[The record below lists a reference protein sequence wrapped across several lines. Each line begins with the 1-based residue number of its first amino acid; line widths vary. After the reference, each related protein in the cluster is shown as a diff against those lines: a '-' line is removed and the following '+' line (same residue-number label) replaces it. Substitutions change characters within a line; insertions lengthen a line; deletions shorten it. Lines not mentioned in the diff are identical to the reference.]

1 MKVAQLTIEMAA
13 NVARLQKD
21 MAQAQ
26 RSVEATMGRIQ
37 KSADSAMRALGA
49 IGIGLSVGA
58 FANWIKGAIDA
69 IDRLN
74 DISAA
79 TGITVTKLAGLDY
92 AAKLSGTSLD
102 SVTQA
107 SNKLQLS
114 LTTNNAQLAKVGVT
128 AQDPVEALIQL
139 ADAYAATDGQSN
151 KAALGNLAL
160 GKSWQS
166 LAGVLAQGGDGLRRL
181 IAEGEALSGVTE
193 ETARDA
199 GKFNDEID
207 KLTTRLGALALNIAG
222 PILKVFSEFIDELNE
237 GTKAA
242 GGFWKAIGL
251 LGTTNPF
258 LSLEENVAKY
268 RKQVEELTEKQQ
280 KYGEVAALAFGTN
293 EKLATAKQRLAYFEA
308 MLAIETRKSAA
319 ALAEGASGANSHVM
333 AYNAMISSADD
344 LIAQMKLEFALI
356 GVTNEERAVSIAMRK
371 LEEIGIRQG
380 TEAFEKYM
388 KEIIEIQKHSGI
400 KREMI
405 RLSEE
410 AAKNAKREAEEYDR
424 LVKSFQE
431 QIAKMQIENETYFA
445 GNDARER
452 AIFLRETENLKIE
465 DRNRLLAQYD
475 EAAMIKKAN
484 EQRKKGVELQLKQ
497 QEEYAKKME
506 KINDQIGQSLTD
518 ALMNGGMNARDFIVN
533 MFKTMVLRPIL
544 QPIIGAVTGAVTS
557 LFAGSALA
565 GGTGAAAGASSMGQ
579 AGSLISLAGAAKTAY
594 EVVAG
599 GFNSVG
605 TAASNLAATFM
616 GQNLAVNAA
625 LIEGGTIGTA
635 GAALESSALATSQL
649 AGSVGMLAKS
659 AAGLAAGIMAGRMI
673 SGDFKVGGS
682 AYLMP
687 TIGAVIGSIFGP
699 IGGAIG
705 GAIGGLV
712 NRAFGMGS
720 KSATSKGF
728 DIDLTATG
736 AITTGFEKWDQAGG
750 WFRKS
755 RSGIEMIEVGKETSD
770 LFNQSAL
777 AVSTG
782 VAGMSKMLG
791 ASLDNINAFNLN
803 IVIET
808 LNATKEQIEEQIT
821 GAFAFME
828 TSLVEHLIPGIYEFA
843 TASDKTAADIL
854 KRLVA
859 SVTTVN
865 QAFEVLGYN
874 LYELSLQGAAA
885 SQKIVDLFG
894 GIENFSK
901 STSFYYEN
909 FYTAQ
914 EKVNFQTE
922 QLTKIFGAL
931 GLALPETNSAFRQ
944 MVESARAA
952 GNDQLFATLVQL
964 APAFNTL
971 QVALQQL
978 GQTAESTIQT
988 LEKDYASAMAATNK
1002 AFDKLKES
1010 LGAELE
1016 QAIKKAE
1023 DNLSRTLALI
1033 DDEINATTITR
1044 DLAREAITGIKSV
1057 FDLLTNEINDLAGAI
1072 SITQTSAQARQFIS
1086 QALETAQRT
1095 GYLPSSG
1102 ELSTAVKQARGG
1114 MGQDQFLTAFEMRR
1128 DNLRLRNEL
1137 IFLQEISG
1145 DQLSAAELQ
1154 YQNAE
1159 SQLFVLQEQK
1169 DQAQFFYES
1178 EVAMAQAH
1186 HDEQLQA
1193 AQNQID
1199 ALRGIDNS
1207 VMSVAEAIKN
1217 LAIALASEG
1226 KKQAAFVAAGGG
1238 GGLSKEQQIANIY
1251 KDVLERS
1258 PDPEGLAYWVAT
1270 GDSIDKIASDIELSA
1285 ENRIQ
1290 EISRFYESILD
1301 RAPDAEGLAYWVN
1314 SADNLDKIAEIIA
1327 QSPEAKGLS
1336 GFANGGYYPGGMAM
1350 VGERGPELIDFS
1362 NPGMVYSNERLRSAM
1377 GGGDVATEI
1386 RGLREENRIQSRA
1399 MVSMQSRM
1407 TRMIERWDGDGLPN
1421 ERYED
1426 ATA

>member
-102 SVTQA
+102 AVTQA

-114 LTTNNAQLAKVGVT
+114 LTTNNAALAKVGVT

-207 KLTTRLGALALNIAG
+207 KLTTRLGALALNISG

-258 LSLEENVAKY
+258 LSLQENVAKY
-268 RKQVEELTEKQQ
+268 RKQVEELTEKQE

-319 ALAEGASGANSHVM
+319 ALAEGASGANAHVL
-333 AYNAMISSADD
+333 AYNAMTSSADD
-344 LIAQMKLEFALI
+344 LLEQMKQEFSLI
-356 GVTNEERAVSIAMRK
+356 GLTNEERAVSIAMRK
-371 LEEIGIRQG
+371 LEELGMRRG
-380 TEAFEKYM
+380 TEVFEKYM
-388 KEIIEIQKHSGI
+388 KELMEIQKRIGI
-400 KREMI
+400 KREMV

-410 AAKNAKREAEEYDR
+410 AAKNAKREGEEYDR

-445 GNDARER
+445 GNAARER

-465 DRNRLLAQYD
+465 DRSKLLAQYD
-475 EAAMIKKAN
+475 EAAAIKAAN
-484 EQRKKGVELQLKQ
+484 EARKKGVELQLKQ
-497 QEEYAKKME
+497 QEDYAKKME

-565 GGTGAAAGASSMGQ
+565 GGTGAAGASSMSQ
-579 AGSLISLAGAAKTAY
+579 AGSLMGLVGAAKTAY
-594 EVVAG
+594 EVVSG
-599 GFNSVG
+599 GFASVG

-625 LIEGGTIGTA
+625 LIESGTIGTA
-635 GAALESSALATSQL
+635 GAALEANALATSQL
-649 AGSVGMLAKS
+649 AGAVGTFAQY
-659 AAGLAAGIMAGRMI
+659 AAGIGAGVMAGQMI
-673 SGDFKVGGS
+673 SGKYKVGGS
-682 AYLMP
+682 SYL
-687 TIGAVIGSIFGP
+687 TTGAGAIIGAIVGGP
-699 IGGAIG
+699 IGAAIG
-705 GAIGGLV
+705 GAIGGV
-712 NRAFGMGS
+712 INRAFGMAPKETS
-720 KSATSKGF
+720 SAGF
-728 DIDLTATG
+728 DLTLAATG
-736 AITTGFEKWDQAGG
+736 AITTGFEKWEQKGG
-750 WFRKS
+750 WFRSSKS
-755 RSGIEMIEVGKETSD
+755 GKEITAVAQD
-770 LFNQSAL
+770 TIDFFNNSAM
-777 AVSTG
+777 AVSSS
-782 VAGMSKMLG
+782 VAGMSKMFG
-791 ASLDNINAFNLN
+791 ASLDNINNFKLD

-808 LNATKEQIEEQIT
+808 LNATKEQIEEQIG
-821 GAFAFME
+821 GAFKYME
-828 TSLVEHLIPGIYEFA
+828 TSLVEFLIPNIYEFA
-843 TASDKTAADIL
+843 TAADKTASDIL

-874 LYELSLQGAAA
+874 LYEVSLQGAAA
-885 SQKIVDLFG
+885 SQKIIDLFG

-931 GLALPETNSAFRQ
+931 GLTLPETNSAFRQ

-1002 AFDKLKES
+1002 AFDQLKES
-1010 LGAELE
+1010 LGVELE
-1016 QAIKKAE
+1016 EAIKKAE

-1033 DDEINATTITR
+1033 DDEINATTVTR

-1114 MGQDQFLTAFEMRR
+1114 MGSAQYTSEFEMRR

-1145 DQLSAAELQ
+1145 EQLSTAELQ
-1154 YQNAE
+1154 YENAE
-1159 SQLFVLQEQK
+1159 SQLLVLQERK
-1169 DQAQFFYES
+1169 NQAQIFYEN

-1193 AQNQID
+1193 AQDQID
-1199 ALRGIDNS
+1199 ILRGIDNGILS
-1207 VMSVAEAIKN
+1207 LADAINKLV
-1217 LAIALASEG
+1217 LALLEE
-1226 KKQAAFVAAGGG
+1226 KRAFGSLSDAQSGAG
-1238 GGLSKEQQIANIY
+1238 SREQQIAKLYDDI
-1251 KDVLERS
+1251 LGRA
-1258 PDPEGLAYWVAT
+1258 PDADGLRYWIQT
-1270 GDSIDKIASDIELSA
+1270 GDSIEKIASDIKLSP
-1285 ENRIQ
+1285 EYRVK
-1290 EISRFYESILD
+1290 EITSFYDEVLG
-1301 RAPDAEGLAYWVN
+1301 RLPDAKGLEYWVK
-1314 SADNLDKIAEIIA
+1314 SSDSLEKIAEIIA
-1327 QSPEAKGLS
+1327 ASPEAKGLAA
-1336 GFANGGYYPGGMAM
+1336 FANGGYYPGGMAM

>member
-181 IAEGEALSGVTE
+181 IEEGEALSGVTE

-207 KLTTRLGALALNIAG
+207 KLTTRLGALALNISG

-237 GTKAA
+237 GIKAA

-251 LGTTNPF
+251 FGTTNPF

-268 RKQVEELTEKQQ
+268 RKEVEELTEKQE
-280 KYGEVAALAFGTN
+280 KYGEIAALAFGTN

-308 MLAIETRKSAA
+308 MLAIETRKAAA

-333 AYNAMISSADD
+333 AYNAIISSADD
-344 LIAQMKLEFALI
+344 LIAQMRLEFALI
-356 GVTNEERAVSIAMRK
+356 GATNEERAVSIALRK
-371 LEEIGIRQG
+371 LEEMGIRRG
-380 TEAFEKYM
+380 TEAFETYS
-388 KEIIEIQKHSGI
+388 KEIIEIQKHSVI

-565 GGTGAAAGASSMGQ
+565 GGTGAAGASSMGQ
-579 AGSLISLAGAAKTAY
+579 AGSLISLVGAAKAAY
-594 EVVAG
+594 QVVTN
-599 GFNSVG
+599 GFASIG

-625 LIEGGTIGTA
+625 LIESGTIGTA
-635 GAALESSALATSQL
+635 GAALEANALATSQL
-649 AGSVGMLAKS
+649 AGSVGVLVQGVAVM
-659 AAGLAAGIMAGRMI
+659 AASIMAGRMI

-682 AYLMP
+682 SYLMP
-687 TIGAVIGSIFGP
+687 IIGTILGGP
-699 IGGAIG
+699 VGGI
-705 GAIGGLV
+705 IGGLI

-720 KSATSKGF
+720 KETKSAGF
-728 DIDLTATG
+728 DIDLSASG
-736 AITTGFEKWDQAGG
+736 AVTRGFEKWEQKGG
-750 WFRKS
+750 WFRSS
-755 RSGIEMIEVGKETSD
+755 RSGQELIDVGKETVD
-770 LFNQSAL
+770 FFNNSAL
-777 AVSTG
+777 AISTS

-791 ASLDNINAFNLN
+791 ASLDNLNDFNLN
-803 IVIET
+803 IIIET
-808 LNATKEQIEEQIT
+808 LGATKEQIEEQIG
-821 GAFAFME
+821 GAFKYME
-828 TSLVEHLIPGIYEFA
+828 TSLVDFLIPNIYEFA
-843 TASDKTAADIL
+843 TAADKTASDIL

-859 SVTTVN
+859 SITTVN
-865 QAFEVLGYN
+865 QTFEVLGYN
-874 LYELSLQGAAA
+874 LYEVSLQGAAA

-909 FYTAQ
+909 FYSAQ

-922 QLTKIFGAL
+922 QLTKILGAL
-931 GLALPETNSAFRQ
+931 GLTLPETNSAFRQ

-978 GQTAESTIQT
+978 GQTAESTIET

-1044 DLAREAITGIKSV
+1044 DLTREAITGIKSV

-1072 SITQTSAQARQFIS
+1072 SVTQTSAQARQFIS

-1102 ELSTAVKQARGG
+1102 ELSTAIKQARGG
-1114 MGQDQFLTAFEMRR
+1114 MGSAQYTSEFEMRR

-1137 IFLQEISG
+1137 ILLQQVSG
-1145 DQLSAAELQ
+1145 DQLSLAELQ

-1159 SQLFVLQEQK
+1159 NQLLVLQERK
-1169 DQAQFFYES
+1169 DQAQLFYEN
-1178 EVAMAQAH
+1178 EVAMAQQH
-1186 HDEQLQA
+1186 HDEQLKA
-1193 AQNQID
+1193 AQDQID
-1199 ALRGIDNS
+1199 ALRGVDNS
-1207 VMSVAEAIKN
+1207 VLSVAEAIRQ
-1217 LAIALASEG
+1217 LAESLKQERQVLGALNIAR
-1226 KKQAAFVAAGGG
+1226 GGG
-1238 GGLSKEQQIANIY
+1238 ASTKEQQIAKLYEDI
-1251 KDVLERS
+1251 LERS
-1258 PDPEGLAYWVAT
+1258 PDPEGLAYWVVT

-1290 EISRFYESILD
+1290 EISRFYEDILD

-1314 SADNLDKIAEIIA
+1314 SADNLDKVAEIIA
-1327 QSPEAKGLS
+1327 ASPEAKGLS

-1426 ATA
+1426 ATV